1 MKRGIPFVLE
11 KGGFSLKDE
20 PAHGCMRGFT
30 TDFRQ
35 HGVLSQ
41 ENRASILKA
50 E

>member
-30 TDFRQ
+30 ADFSTAWSAFPGKQ
-35 HGVLSQ
+35 SFNP
-41 ENRASILKA
+41 ES
-50 E
+50 